1 MKETT
6 PWRELPIRDRNR
18 TLREAEWHPECYLV
32 ALAETLSRREIE
44 LLLRLYD
51 GKKLFPRWA
60 RLGRQEV
67 KELLLNFQQSDG
79 LPGFFDCAVC
89 GQPCDGGD
97 SENTTLE
104 HDAPQAD
111 IVFDNLQNH
120 LLTCLACNRF
130 RGFRLSIT
138 AARAQRRRQG
148 KDVNEEVA
156 IWAVQRVRRMVI
168 LIMRLEAL
176 YEIWLAPNLPRLCER
191 E

>member
-6 PWRELPIRDRNR
+6 PWRELSTRDRNR
-18 TLREAEWHPECYLV
+18 TLREAEWHPERYLV
-32 ALAETLSRREIE
+32 SLAETLSRREIE
-44 LLLRLYD
+44 ILLNLYD
-51 GKKLFPRWA
+51 GKNLFPRWA
-60 RLGRQEV
+60 RLNRQEV
-67 KELLLNFQQSDG
+67 KELLLKIQQSDD

-89 GQPCDGGD
+89 GQPCDGSD
-97 SENTTLE
+97 SANTTLE

-120 LLTCLACNRF
+120 LLTCLPCNQF

-138 AARAQRRRQG
+138 AARSQRRRQG
-148 KDVNEEVA
+148 KDVNEDAA

-176 YEIWLAPNLPRLCER
+176 YEIWLAPNLPSLRER